1 MPNREHAAAEQTV
14 KGWGFEHV
22 FTWRD
27 GPYEPQSHT
36 HTQRLLMIF
45 FRTRNAHYPPHL
57 HAGKTTHLILSGTL
71 SIAYPPAT
79 AQVVYGA
86 GDRVDVEAR
95 RVHEVWMGEEGC
107 VYVVGE

>member
-45 FRTRNAHYPPHL
+45 FSHQECALPAASTRGKDNAFDSVGD
-57 HAGKTTHLILSGTL
+57 AVDCV
-71 SIAYPPAT
+71 PACD
-79 AQVVYGA
+79 GA
-86 GDRVDVEAR
+86 GG
-95 RVHEVWMGEEGC
+95 VWCGGQGGC
-107 VYVVGE
+107 GGAPGA